1 MNLEVEQLPRM
12 KHPNIIDL
20 LGMYILRAKIINSL
34 IVDLYQDINRIF
46 SPICSHFLNFLG
58 YSNDRKNSPCLMY
71 PFLENGTLKDKLNE
85 LDGQERLKIMKSI
98 AVGIQ
103 HIHTFHEKSNP
114 PAKSPYV
121 HRDIKPSNILL
132 DNQNV
137 PKICDFG
144 LLRHGST
151 GGGKTMTVTIAVRG
165 TQAYMPPEAN
175 RGDVRYFSTICL
187 LS

>member
-1 MNLEVEQLPRM
+1 
-12 KHPNIIDL
+12 
-20 LGMYILRAKIINSL
+20 
-34 IVDLYQDINRIF
+34 
-46 SPICSHFLNFLG
+46 
-58 YSNDRKNSPCLMY
+58 
-71 PFLENGTLKDKLNE
+71 
-85 LDGQERLKIMKSI
+85 MKSI
-98 AVGIQ
+98 AVDI
-103 HIHTFHEKSNP
+103 HYIHTFHEKSNP

-151 GGGKTMTVTIAVRG
+151 GGGKTMTRTNFVKG

-175 RGDVRYFSTICL
+175 RGDVRCVVIFSAVCL
-187 LS
+187 CSFQITFDS

>member
-1 MNLEVEQLPRM
+1 
-12 KHPNIIDL
+12 
-20 LGMYILRAKIINSL
+20 
-34 IVDLYQDINRIF
+34 
-46 SPICSHFLNFLG
+46 
-58 YSNDRKNSPCLMY
+58 MY

-144 LLRHGST
+144 LLRHGSS
-151 GGGKTMTVTIAVRG
+151 GDEKIMDKTKTVRG
-165 TQAYMPPEAN
+165 TQVVNEPIPICIVYRRRYGLSADISVLPIRQMLIGISYRYRPICHFISVFSQYSPHLLP
-175 RGDVRYFSTICL
+175 RGIDVKKNI
-187 LS
+187 

>member
-1 MNLEVEQLPRM
+1 
-12 KHPNIIDL
+12 
-20 LGMYILRAKIINSL
+20 
-34 IVDLYQDINRIF
+34 
-46 SPICSHFLNFLG
+46 
-58 YSNDRKNSPCLMY
+58 MY

-85 LDGQERLKIMKSI
+85 LDGEERLKIMKSI

-132 DNQNV
+132 DNQNI

>member
-1 MNLEVEQLPRM
+1 
-12 KHPNIIDL
+12 
-20 LGMYILRAKIINSL
+20 
-34 IVDLYQDINRIF
+34 
-46 SPICSHFLNFLG
+46 
-58 YSNDRKNSPCLMY
+58 MY

-175 RGDVRYFSTICL
+175 RGDVRYFFSYLFTFLKLYFIINPTGNINNF
-187 LS
+187 